1 MESKWVGNSPNQPI
15 TKVEWI
21 KKGVNDESMKKVKR
35 KLQVLQNRIEKSRSR
50 TKTFR
55 EKTDTRGEPNLQVMD
70 LPLVTMIDDQV
81 IKQLNQVQKDLMEGM
96 DSHET
101 KDRPNQLNKKLIDL
115 ENKREALEKELVV
128 KKAMIENQKREFNEK
143 LKTLINGLG
152 IKNFNYLCDGK
163 LAGLKKVGGI
173 LWRPP
178 F

>member
-1 MESKWVGNSPNQPI
+1 M
-15 TKVEWI
+15 
-21 KKGVNDESMKKVKR
+21 MKHEEVKR
-35 KLQVLQNRIEKSRSR
+35 KLKSLQNELRNLEVELRLSEKRLITEVNQIFKS
-50 TKTFR
+50 
-55 EKTDTRGEPNLQVMD
+55 LD

-152 IKNFNYLCDGK
+152 IKTSITCDETDR
-163 LAGLKKVGGI
+163 LKKMRQFMETQLTKLQNEAQTKTEKGE
-173 LWRPP
+173 
-178 F
+178 

>member
-1 MESKWVGNSPNQPI
+1 
-15 TKVEWI
+15 
-21 KKGVNDESMKKVKR
+21 MKHEEVKR
-35 KLQVLQNRIEKSRSR
+35 KLKSLQNELRNLEVELRLSEKRLITEVNQIFKS
-50 TKTFR
+50 
-55 EKTDTRGEPNLQVMD
+55 LD

-152 IKNFNYLCDGK
+152 IKTSITCDETDR
-163 LAGLKKVGGI
+163 LKKMRQFMETQLTKLQNEAQTKTEKGE
-173 LWRPP
+173 
-178 F
+178 